1 MDATKRDALKKL
13 LDGYELKQNQQNQQ
27 REDRRSAL
35 EKFLADFMETVQSTI
50 TPSFEEFSAGLK
62 ARGHPCTI
70 ALEKPTGPHDSL
82 TTAKITLTIFPGG
95 TTLAHGNPFISYTA
109 SPNQRKVAVHRST
122 FTSSGGTIVGS
133 IGEYT
138 LGQLS
143 RETVE
148 QHLLDLAET
157 IFSR

>member
-1 MDATKRDALKKL
+1 MDETKRDALKKI
-13 LDGYELKQNQQNQQ
+13 LDGYELKRNQQTQQ

-35 EKFLADFMETVQSTI
+35 EKFLADFMETVRSTI
-50 TPSFEEFSAGLK
+50 TPSFEDFSASLK

-70 ALEKPTGPHDSL
+70 TLEKPTGPHDSL
-82 TTAKITLTIFPGG
+82 TTAKITLTVFPDAA
-95 TTLAHGNPFISYTA
+95 TLTHGNPFISYTA
-109 SPNQRKVAVHRST
+109 SPNQRKVAAHRST
-122 FTSSGGTIVGS
+122 ITSSGGTIASS

-138 LGQLS
+138 LGQLN
-143 RETVE
+143 REIVE

>member
-1 MDATKRDALKKL
+1 MNETKRDTLKKI
-13 LDGYELKQNQQNQQ
+13 LDGYELKQKQQTQQ
-27 REDRRSAL
+27 REDRRTAL

-50 TPSFEEFSAGLK
+50 TPSFEEFSAGLE

-70 ALEKPTGPHDSL
+70 GLEKPTGPHDSL
-82 TTAKITLTIFPGG
+82 TTAKITLTIFPDS
-95 TTLAHGNPFISYTA
+95 TTLTHGNPFISYTA
-109 SPNQRKVAVHRST
+109 SPNQRKVAAHRST
-122 FTSSGGTIVGS
+122 ITSSGGSIASS

-138 LGQLS
+138 LGELS
-143 RETVE
+143 REIVE